1 MMTFVI
7 RVLFLGALICLSTSA
22 GATGDEPPTLVSY
35 KTADQVK
42 AMAACSGIVEA
53 RAPCYVVLRRPDG
66 TRFRIGSPG
75 NTPEF
80 SRFVASL
87 KEGVSYAFPA
97 ALIEFEKQNAAR

>member
-7 RVLFLGALICLSTSA
+7 RVLLFGAFICLFASTDA
-22 GATGDEPPTLVSY
+22 RGDEPPMLVSY

-42 AMAACSGIVEA
+42 AMAPCSGIVEG

-97 ALIEFEKQNAAR
+97 ALIEHEKQGAAR